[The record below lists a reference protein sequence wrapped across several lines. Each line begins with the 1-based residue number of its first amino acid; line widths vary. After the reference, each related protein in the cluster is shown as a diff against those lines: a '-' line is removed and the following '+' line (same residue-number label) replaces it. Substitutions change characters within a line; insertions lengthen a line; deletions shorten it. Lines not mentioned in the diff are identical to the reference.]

1 MCAQKKN
8 TLFTVPIL
16 LRDTPCLEVV
26 HSQGQDIYHEMQY
39 PYNAK
44 EHIYEAKEDQ
54 MSQIL
59 TYGFIMC
66 VDFTTGVTLIVT
78 LFTNMYVKAKVK
90 NKKK

>member
-1 MCAQKKN
+1 
-8 TLFTVPIL
+8 
-16 LRDTPCLEVV
+16 
-26 HSQGQDIYHEMQY
+26 
-39 PYNAK
+39 
-44 EHIYEAKEDQ
+44 